1 MRVVRE
7 HLRGNMPRNRHNGLV
22 TGLRLGKLSYSVM
35 PKIMESKPGSWTFLF
50 ADIGFALLVATRF
63 AGVL

>member
-1 MRVVRE
+1 MTVWS
-7 HLRGNMPRNRHNGLV
+7 LAWD
-22 TGLRLGKLSYSVM
+22 SASSVM
-35 PKIMESKPGSWTFLF
+35 AKIVESKPGSWTFLF